1 MRDTGHSVGQKN
13 QLSGDAFQPLKKK
26 KKEEKNQEKRKL
38 ERVYSLLPSL
48 QAECVRALGAF
59 VAVRPQAGGPE
70 EDSSASPVACPH
82 F

>member
-1 MRDTGHSVGQKN
+1 MRDTGHSVGQNN

-26 KKEEKNQEKRKL
+26 KEEKKQEKRKL

-48 QAECVRALGAF
+48 QAECVRALRAF

-82 F
+82 C